1 MHEYTV
7 LHEGGFPHRVTSS
20 VIIISLVLLSHCFH
34 HRGLTLLGDLNHH
47 LLGDIHLPSD
57 LWGPQAIVMS
67 ATHCSLHGGGSA
79 AVCMG
84 AGLLQ
89 FAWGRVCC
97 SLHGG
102 RSAAVCMGEGLLQF
116 AWGGVYC
123 SLHGGGSAAVNMG
136 GGGGGY
142 CSLHG
147 GGSAAVN
154 MGGGGGGVYCSLHG
168 GGYCSLHGGRAAAV
182 CMGAGLLQFAWG
194 RESGYTLPH
203 IPYTACRGMRL

>member
-7 LHEGGFPHRVTSS
+7 LHKGGFPHRVTSS

-84 AGLLQ
+84 EGLLQ

-102 RSAAVCMGEGLLQF
+102 GSAAVCMGEGLLQF
-116 AWGGVYC
+116 AWGRVCC
-123 SLHGGGSAAVNMG
+123 SLHGGGSAAVCMG
-136 GGGGGY
+136 EGLLQFAWGRVC

-147 GGSAAVN
+147 GGSAAVC
-154 MGGGGGGVYCSLHG
+154 MGEGLLQFAWEGVYCSLHGGVYCSLHG
-168 GGYCSLHGGRAAAV
+168 RGRVATH
-182 CMGAGLLQFAWG
+182 FH
-194 RESGYTLPH
+194 TFH
-203 IPYTACRGMRL
+203 IRHIVA